1 MAELKGEKVVFKLQ
15 YVTSAIHGFIISIN
29 YIFRVRNDMYGIDAW
44 GEDGDYYNDRPGAQP
59 PSPKHGSLPP
69 QYASPGCNLPV
80 FDIM

>member
-1 MAELKGEKVVFKLQ
+1 
-15 YVTSAIHGFIISIN
+15 
-29 YIFRVRNDMYGIDAW
+29 MYGIDAW

-80 FDIM
+80 IDITCSKYSCAI

>member
-1 MAELKGEKVVFKLQ
+1 MKIAENLLLFG
-15 YVTSAIHGFIISIN
+15 H
-29 YIFRVRNDMYGIDAW
+29 FRMNSNQMYGIDAW

-80 FDIM
+80 MALYTTDS

>member
-1 MAELKGEKVVFKLQ
+1 
-15 YVTSAIHGFIISIN
+15 
-29 YIFRVRNDMYGIDAW
+29 MYGIDAW